1 MKNIIKK
8 TYATAVGIVTYGK
21 DPAGI
26 TNRDLKIVDN
36 VADILYQDA
45 ALLGSPLYS
54 QEQKDIFYEGIAN
67 AYFEKKET
75 SGVKKPLSIEVYN
88 QSTEA

>member
-1 MKNIIKK
+1 MKDIIKK

-21 DPAGI
+21 NPAGI
-26 TNRDLKIVDN
+26 TNRDLKQVEK

-67 AYFEKKET
+67 AYFENKRNQRSNKAA
-75 SGVKKPLSIEVYN
+75 VNRSI
-88 QSTEA
+88 

>member
-1 MKNIIKK
+1 MKDIIKK

-21 DPAGI
+21 NPSEI
-26 TNRDLKIVDN
+26 TDRDLKQVEN

-67 AYFEKKET
+67 AYFENKR
-75 SGVKKPLSIEVYN
+75 N
-88 QSTEA
+88 QRRIKAAVNSCR

>member
-1 MKNIIKK
+1 MKDIIKK
-8 TYATAVGIVTYGK
+8 TYATAVGIVTYGMN
-21 DPAGI
+21 PAGI
-26 TNRDLKIVDN
+26 TNRDLKKVEN

-67 AYFEKKET
+67 AYFENKRNQRSNKAA
-75 SGVKKPLSIEVYN
+75 VNRSI
-88 QSTEA
+88 

>member
-1 MKNIIKK
+1 MKSIIKK

-21 DPAGI
+21 NPAGI
-26 TNRDLKIVDN
+26 TNRDLKQVEK

-54 QEQKDIFYEGIAN
+54 QEQKDIFYEVIAN
-67 AYFEKKET
+67 AYFENKRNQRSKKAA
-75 SGVKKPLSIEVYN
+75 VNRSI
-88 QSTEA
+88 

>member
-1 MKNIIKK
+1 MENIIKK

-21 DPAGI
+21 NPAEI
-26 TNRDLKIVDN
+26 TNKDLEQVEN

-54 QEQKDIFYEGIAN
+54 QEQKDMFYEGIAN
-67 AYFEKKET
+67 AYFENKRNQRRIKAA
-75 SGVKKPLSIEVYN
+75 VNRSI
-88 QSTEA
+88 

>member
-1 MKNIIKK
+1 MKSMKSMMKK
-8 TYATAVGIVTYGK
+8 AYATAVGIVTYGK
-21 DPAGI
+21 NPAEI
-26 TNRDLKIVDN
+26 TNKDLEQVEN

-67 AYFEKKET
+67 AYFENKRNQRRIKAA
-75 SGVKKPLSIEVYN
+75 VNRSI
-88 QSTEA
+88 

>member
-1 MKNIIKK
+1 MENIIKK

-21 DPAGI
+21 NPAGI
-26 TNRDLKIVDN
+26 TNRDLKQVEK

-67 AYFEKKET
+67 AYFENKRNQRSNKAA
-75 SGVKKPLSIEVYN
+75 VNRSI
-88 QSTEA
+88 

>member
-67 AYFEKKET
+67 AYFENKR
-75 SGVKKPLSIEVYN
+75 N
-88 QSTEA
+88 QRRIKAAVNRSV

>member
-8 TYATAVGIVTYGK
+8 TYAPAVGIVTYGK

-67 AYFEKKET
+67 AYFENKRNQRSKKAA
-75 SGVKKPLSIEVYN
+75 VNRSI
-88 QSTEA
+88 

>member
-1 MKNIIKK
+1 MKSIIKK

-21 DPAGI
+21 NPAGI
-26 TNRDLKIVDN
+26 TNRDLKQVEK

-67 AYFEKKET
+67 AYFENKRNQRSNKAAFNR
-75 SGVKKPLSIEVYN
+75 SI
-88 QSTEA
+88 

>member
-1 MKNIIKK
+1 MKNIIKR

-21 DPAGI
+21 NPAEI
-26 TNRDLKIVDN
+26 TNKDLEQVEN

-54 QEQKDIFYEGIAN
+54 QEQKDIFYESIAN
-67 AYFEKKET
+67 AYFENKRNQRRIKAA
-75 SGVKKPLSIEVYN
+75 VNRSI
-88 QSTEA
+88 

>member
-1 MKNIIKK
+1 MENIIKK

-21 DPAGI
+21 NPAGI
-26 TNRDLKIVDN
+26 TNKDFIQVEN

-45 ALLGSPLYS
+45 AFLGSPLYS

-67 AYFEKKET
+67 AYFENKRNQRRIKAA
-75 SGVKKPLSIEVYN
+75 VNRSI
-88 QSTEA
+88 

>member
-1 MKNIIKK
+1 MKSLMKK

-21 DPAGI
+21 NPAGI
-26 TNRDLKIVDN
+26 TNRDLKQVEK

-54 QEQKDIFYEGIAN
+54 QEQKDMFYEGIAN
-67 AYFEKKET
+67 AYFENKRNQRSKKAA
-75 SGVKKPLSIEVYN
+75 VNRSI
-88 QSTEA
+88 

>member
-1 MKNIIKK
+1 MKSIIKK

-21 DPAGI
+21 NPAGI
-26 TNRDLKIVDN
+26 TNRDLKQVEK

-67 AYFEKKET
+67 AYFENKRNQRSNKAA
-75 SGVKKPLSIEVYN
+75 VNRSI
-88 QSTEA
+88 

>member
-1 MKNIIKK
+1 MKDIIKK
-8 TYATAVGIVTYGK
+8 TYATAVGIVTYGMN
-21 DPAGI
+21 PAGI
-26 TNRDLKIVDN
+26 TNRDLKKVEN

-67 AYFEKKET
+67 AYFENKRNQRSKKAAVN
-75 SGVKKPLSIEVYN
+75 SCR
-88 QSTEA
+88 

>member
-1 MKNIIKK
+1 MENIIKK

-21 DPAGI
+21 NPAGI
-26 TNRDLKIVDN
+26 TNRDLKQVEK

-67 AYFEKKET
+67 AYFENKRNQRSKKAA
-75 SGVKKPLSIEVYN
+75 VNRSI
-88 QSTEA
+88 

>member
-1 MKNIIKK
+1 MENIIKK

-21 DPAGI
+21 NPAEI
-26 TNRDLKIVDN
+26 TNKDLEQVEN

-67 AYFEKKET
+67 AYFENKR
-75 SGVKKPLSIEVYN
+75 N
-88 QSTEA
+88 QRRIKAAVNRSV